1 MKKGSRIFFVGLF
14 FIVCVF
20 AACGKVKIE
29 PNPPL
34 QEVLT
39 KYKLDDISTF
49 AAADN
54 GTAYILCYT
63 PSDNIFVSGNCMYQ
77 FDAAGEQTGEYVL
90 SDYAQL
96 TTIDVGE
103 DEHTVYF
110 TGQGMRPDLC
120 LFALNAETG
129 EVEELCAF
137 PYFQNIKKIVYI
149 NGRVYV
155 LGQQQWAYQTVDEA
169 GDYNFAGGERL
180 VYYDIN
186 TKEIYN
192 LGFEYPINIA
202 PVKDDILAVLGYLPA
217 EGYCIMEYD
226 PKKDAMQVRQRL
238 KRYSFDN
245 FAVCNNGDSLLYS
258 YDINFGLMMVD
269 YENPEMEVEIYE
281 DVAWERN
288 IEAVKDR
295 IYCMDEIT
303 KDVVSFPLS
312 AVRRENKAVKLISSW
327 GNVAPYGC
335 GYALE
340 RIAVPWDQIVLK
352 TLAQDKDYDLCIGS
366 TYDSSSQV
374 MKDSDSFYPLNDIPG
389 VKEYLERCFP
399 YVKEAATKEDGTIWM
414 LPFIVEGRGLL
425 IKEDELL
432 QAGIPISRGMTYAE
446 FANAVH
452 GRSEQQKGLLYLPMY
467 MIARSCMDQYIS
479 HSSLD
484 DPLFQEYIEV
494 LKQLYIDL
502 PFRSGQKI
510 SNDLLL
516 RYEFFGRD
524 YWTNYWYIEQYK
536 EAGYTLC
543 SFPSAG
549 NSGKNVVYC
558 YFLAVNPN
566 SLRLKETLSY
576 IADLTAYLMAQE
588 NVWYF
593 TDYQVEPGS
602 FEEQIYQL
610 YQNGEIP
617 FSVDADVYLNDMEKA
632 FSGEIPV
639 EQYVEDVRQK
649 LLKYQ
654 KE

>member
-1 MKKGSRIFFVGLF
+1 MKKRSGIVLFGLF
-14 FIVCVF
+14 FAVCFF
-20 AACGKVKIE
+20 ASCGKMQIE

-34 QEVLT
+34 QEVLI
-39 KYKLDDISTF
+39 KYKLDNINAF

-54 GTAYILCYT
+54 GTAYMLCYT
-63 PSDNIFVSGNCMYQ
+63 PSDDIFVSGNCMYR
-77 FDAAGEQTGEYVL
+77 FDAEGEQTGEYLL
-90 SDYAQL
+90 SDYTQL

-103 DEHTVYF
+103 DEHIVYF
-110 TGQGMRPDLC
+110 TGQGMKPDLC

-137 PYFQNIKKIVYI
+137 PYFQNAKKVVYI

-155 LGQQQWAYQTVDEA
+155 LGQQQWAYNTVDEA
-169 GDYNFAGGERL
+169 GDYNFVGGEKL

-202 PVKDDILAVLGYLPA
+202 AAKDDILAVLGYLET

-238 KRYSFDN
+238 ERFSFDN

-269 YENPEMEVEIYE
+269 YENPEIEVEIYE
-281 DVAWERN
+281 DVFAERT
-288 IEAVKDR
+288 IEAAGDR

-303 KDVVSFPLS
+303 KYVVSFPLS

-340 RIAVPWDQIVLK
+340 RIGMSWDQIVLK

-366 TYDSSSQV
+366 TYDSASQV
-374 MKDSDSFYPLNDIPG
+374 MKDSESFYPLNDIPG
-389 VKEYLERCFP
+389 VEEYLNRCFP

-414 LPFIVEGRGLL
+414 LPFLVEGRGLL
-425 IKEDELL
+425 IREDELL
-432 QAGIPISRGMTYAE
+432 QAGIPISQGMTYTELAS
-446 FANAVH
+446 AVH
-452 GRSEQQKGLLYLPMY
+452 GLSEQQKSLLYLPMY
-467 MIARSCMDQYIS
+467 IIARSCMDQYLS
-479 HSSLD
+479 HS
-484 DPLFQEYIEV
+484 PLKDSFQEYIEA

-524 YWTNYWYIEQYK
+524 KWVDQWYIEQYK
-536 EAGYTLC
+536 EVGYTFC

-549 NSGKNVVYC
+549 SSGKNVIYC
-558 YFLAVNPN
+558 YFIAVNPN
-566 SLRLKETLSY
+566 SSRLKETLSY
-576 IADLTAYLMAQE
+576 IADLTGYLAAQE

-593 TDYQVEPGS
+593 TDYQAEPGS
-602 FEEQIYQL
+602 FEEQIYQI

-617 FSVDADVYLNDMEKA
+617 FSVDADVYLTDMEKV
-632 FSGEIPV
+632 FFGEIPV
-639 EQYVEDVRQK
+639 EQYVKDVEQK